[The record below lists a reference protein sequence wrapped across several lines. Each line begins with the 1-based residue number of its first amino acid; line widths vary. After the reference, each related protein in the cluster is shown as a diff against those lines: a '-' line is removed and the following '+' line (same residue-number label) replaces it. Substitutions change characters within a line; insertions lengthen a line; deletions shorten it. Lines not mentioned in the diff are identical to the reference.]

1 MDLDNVPEHA
11 RPGLLA
17 MNANKPLAHL
27 SKENKPAFARSIAD
41 RYLDGEEIADIAV
54 EYKVTTPRLY
64 QLLVE
69 GDSDA
74 WRSAQSAKALQA
86 FQVTLDAM
94 NASEDGLSLA
104 RAREAH
110 KSAQWQLEK
119 LLRRLYGEDKT
130 AVNINAAG
138 QVAIQV
144 VSYSESQRTIE
155 DKS

>member
-1 MDLDNVPEHA
+1 MDNVPAHA
-11 RPGLLA
+11 KAGLA
-17 MNANKPLAHL
+17 VMNANKPLAYL
-27 SKENKPAFARSIAD
+27 TKETKPAFARALAD
-41 RYLDGEEIADIAV
+41 RYVDGEEIADLAT
-54 EYKVTTPRLY
+54 EFQVTTPRLY

-86 FQVTLDAM
+86 FQETLQAM

-119 LLRRLYGEDKT
+119 LLRRLYGDDKT

-138 QVAIQV
+138 QVNIQIV
-144 VSYSESQRTIE
+144 DYSQSNIE
-155 DKS
+155 KE